1 MRVFFSHL
9 DTDSLIYA
17 APEGANPLQTSTHL
31 GGLTDEY
38 PMHRIVEVVSGGS
51 KQYGLKL
58 QRIGAADNEFEYVLK
73 IRGMTLNW
81 DVLENQGLRYETF
94 KNRVLHYSQTGQIE
108 AIPVLYPTFLRPS
121 IIKSHVISE
130 PLRKIWKP
138 FVGKG
143 IVQPSSY
150 RVLDFGYIAPST

>member
-1 MRVFFSHL
+1 M
-9 DTDSLIYA
+9 IYA
-17 APEGANPLQTSTHL
+17 HPEGANPLQTSPHL

-38 PMHRIVEVVSGGS
+38 PHHRIIEVVSGGA

-58 QRIGAADNEFEYVLK
+58 QREGAAEDEFEYVLK

-81 DVLENQGLRYETF
+81 DVIENQGLRYETF
-94 KNRVLHYSQTGQIE
+94 KNRVLNYSQTGEIVP
-108 AIPVLYPTFLRPS
+108 ISVLYPTFLRPS
-121 IIKSHVISE
+121 IVNSQVTSQ

-143 IVQPSSY
+143 IIRPSDY
-150 RVLDFGYIAPST
+150 RVLDFGFIQTPH